1 VAQDGEQQRTQN
13 AKKALQTIGS
23 HQYCLQSPLLSWITE
38 NIYLIVQ
45 TFGSKA
51 ALQAE
56 HLTVF
61 SNSSEKI
68 AHSLPHSGHLIFT
81 SFKVLLLSNPGQC

>member
-1 VAQDGEQQRTQN
+1 VAQVWGT
-13 AKKALQTIGS
+13 AKITERKKGS
-23 HQYCLQSPLLSWITE
+23 ANNWQSPLLSQSPMLSWNTE

-61 SNSSEKI
+61 SSSSEKI
-68 AHSLPHSGHLIFT
+68 AHSLPHSGHLTFT